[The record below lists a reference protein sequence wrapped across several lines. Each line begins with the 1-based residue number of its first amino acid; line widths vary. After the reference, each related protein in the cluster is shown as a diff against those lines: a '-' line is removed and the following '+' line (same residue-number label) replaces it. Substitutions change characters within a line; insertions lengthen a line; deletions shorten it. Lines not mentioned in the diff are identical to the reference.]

1 MKFYR
6 LYSGADGQSHFAPCM
21 AGPPATVFDRLHA
34 AKGLVFRNETRSYIF
49 DWHPAPRR
57 QWVITLAGSVE
68 IGLGDGSSMTF
79 GRGDSPKM
87 SPVKAI
93 RQNPR
98 IGCGR
103 SYYADGNS

>member
-6 LYSGADGQSHFAPCM
+6 LYCGADGQSHFAPLHSG
-21 AGPPATVFDRLHA
+21 APATVFYRLHA
-34 AKGLVFRNETRSYIF
+34 VKGLVFRNETRSYIF

-57 QWVITLAGSVE
+57 QWVITLSGSVE

-98 IGCGR
+98 IVCGR